1 MERLAPLL
9 GKTLVL
15 VAHPDDEAAGCGVL
29 LQRIRQPVVVFAT
42 DGAPHDSFFWN
53 KFGSRE
59 AYVQIRRDEARQ
71 ALALLGIR
79 DIEFLRGGNGS
90 GAENNRGANDADGE
104 GGFADQELFRSLE
117 TADAAIKQLVEQ
129 YRPEALLTL
138 AYEGGHPDHDT
149 CSFLGSLAGMDFSIP
164 VWEFPLYHR
173 STDGLTVRQHFS
185 QDDDD
190 QVVLQ
195 ATSDEEEL
203 KRRMLQAYK
212 SQAHILSEF
221 QPELECFRL
230 QPKYD
235 YSQPP
240 QPGTL
245 NYEAW
250 QWPATGRELCA
261 AFDRFLRSGARS
273 EHSRSA

>member
-1 MERLAPLL
+1 MDKLAPLL

-29 LQRIRQPVVVFAT
+29 LQRICRPIVVFAT
-42 DGAPHDSFFWN
+42 DGAPRDSFFWN

-59 AYVQIRRDEARQ
+59 AYVRIRRDEARQ
-71 ALALLGIR
+71 ALVLVGIR

-90 GAENNRGANDADGE
+90 GAKNNRGASDADDE
-104 GGFADQELFRSLE
+104 GAFADQELFRSLE

-129 YRPEALLTL
+129 YRPDALLTL
-138 AYEGGHPDHDT
+138 AYEGGHPDHDA
-149 CSFLGSLAGMDFSIP
+149 CSFLGSLVGNDFSIP

-173 STDGLTVRQHFS
+173 STGGLTVRQNFS
-185 QDDDD
+185 QNDDD

-195 ATSDEEEL
+195 TTPSELEL
-203 KRRMLQAYK
+203 KRRMLQAYE
-212 SQAHILSEF
+212 SQGDILSAF
-221 QPELECFRL
+221 QPELECFR
-230 QPKYD
+230 PRPEYD

-240 QPGTL
+240 QPGIL

-250 QWPATGRELCA
+250 QWPVTGRELCA
-261 AFDRFLRSGARS
+261 AFRRFLEKGVGVKQV
-273 EHSRSA
+273 RSA